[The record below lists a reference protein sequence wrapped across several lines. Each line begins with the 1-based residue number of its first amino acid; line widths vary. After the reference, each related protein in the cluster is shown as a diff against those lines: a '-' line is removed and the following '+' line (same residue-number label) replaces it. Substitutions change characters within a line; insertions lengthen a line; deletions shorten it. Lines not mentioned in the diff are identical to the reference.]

1 MTFVDLHHEVSV
13 HGEIVGNDIRLFS
26 YIVDPDDKLERC
38 TYFLKISPNAPGR
51 LSGVSK
57 DGSSVMILQKD
68 FGTALSFK
76 DPGSHFVMGA
86 LSASDTSPRFTC
98 ELWAKFDSPETSNG
112 NIICCY
118 SAKSQLPEFAL
129 VKNASTY
136 SLVDRKKTGHRR
148 TILTAHVSDMEYG
161 TWNHLAFSVCRA
173 RTQDWGEAI
182 LSSEGCRLL
191 EKKDFMKLVHIK
203 VLKNLKNL

>member
-1 MTFVDLHHEVSV
+1 
-13 HGEIVGNDIRLFS
+13 
-26 YIVDPDDKLERC
+26 
-38 TYFLKISPNAPGR
+38 
-51 LSGVSK
+51 
-57 DGSSVMILQKD
+57 
-68 FGTALSFK
+68 
-76 DPGSHFVMGA
+76 MGA

-191 EKKDFMKLVHIK
+191 EKKDFMELSGMDSEREYNGKDP
-203 VLKNLKNL
+203 NLAFDTIFSFDIVMNPLWIQ